1 MTLKDFQRAVAFLA
15 LAISLPL
22 ALSAAGPVVA
32 EGANG
37 IRITVDDLNADAL
50 RLPASQRYQALVQ
63 PAAVEQVSLNLY
75 IRRVLAAEA
84 TRDGL
89 DKDPVTAAA
98 MQLARERILSDARL
112 ARIDAA
118 NKPTDEAVEAAA
130 RAAYN
135 ANPEKFRAGAE
146 VRARHILL
154 QGNTDKGREA
164 AEKVLQE
171 VKSGADFAKV
181 ALEKSQDTGSAQRG
195 GDLGWFGM
203 GRMVPEFEDAVN
215 KLKNPGDVSDL
226 VRTQFG
232 WHIIKLEGR
241 RDAGPRSYAD
251 VREEL
256 RAMVTNQLQSDVR
269 LREAKRI
276 AETFKPDRTAIEAFS
291 ATHKK

>member
-1 MTLKDFQRAVAFLA
+1 MNIRAIKRAAALLA
-15 LAISLPL
+15 MAISLPV

-63 PAAVEQVSLNLY
+63 PGAVEQVSLNLY

-84 TRDGL
+84 ERDGL
-89 DKDPVTAAA
+89 DKDPTTAAA
-98 MQLARERILSDARL
+98 IQIARERVLSDARL
-112 ARIDAA
+112 ARIDFA
-118 NKPTDEAVEAAA
+118 NKPTEDAIEAAA

-135 ANPEKFRAGAE
+135 ANPEKFRSGAE

-154 QGNTDKGREA
+154 TGNTEKGREA

-171 VKSGADFAKV
+171 VKAGADFAKV

-203 GRMVPEFEDAVN
+203 GKMVPEFEDAVN

-241 RDAGPRSYAD
+241 RDAGLRSYAE

-256 RAMVTNQLQSDVR
+256 RTTVTNQLQSDVR

-276 AETFKPDRTAIEAFS
+276 AETFKPDRPAIEAFS

>member
-1 MTLKDFQRAVAFLA
+1 MNFRDISRRVGLLLVA
-15 LAISLPL
+15 IVLPL
-22 ALSAAGPVVA
+22 AISAAGPVVA

-63 PAAVEQVSLNLY
+63 PQAVEQVSLNLY
-75 IRRVLAAEA
+75 IRRALAAEA
-84 TRDGL
+84 VRDGL
-89 DKDPVTAAA
+89 DKDPIVAAA
-98 MQLARERILSDARL
+98 VQIARERVLSDARL
-112 ARIDAA
+112 NRIDIA
-118 NKPTDEAVEAAA
+118 NKPTEEAVEAAA

-135 ANPEKFRAGAE
+135 AGPEKFRSGAE

-154 QGNTDKGREA
+154 PGNTEKGREA
-164 AEKVLQE
+164 AEKVLQDIRN
-171 VKSGADFAKV
+171 GADFAKM

-203 GRMVPEFEDAVN
+203 GKMVPEFEDAVN

-241 RDAGPRSYAD
+241 RDAGQRAFAE

-256 RAMVTNQLQSDVR
+256 RATVTNQLQSDVR

-276 AETFKPDRTAIEAFS
+276 ADTFKPDRPAIEAFS